1 MTNTKNINQLVD
13 EINSMLDG
21 NDVDNCLFALLATL
35 DIFNRYYIRLEDKE
49 FPDLPDFVKKYLEDS
64 IKTIPV
70 SSLSE
75 EEL

>member
-1 MTNTKNINQLVD
+1 MTNTKNINQLVY

-35 DIFNRYYIRLEDKE
+35 DILNRYYIRLGNKK

-64 IKTIPV
+64 IKTRPV
-70 SSLSE
+70 G
-75 EEL
+75 

>member
-21 NDVDNCLFALLATL
+21 NDVDNCLFALLETL
-35 DIFNRYYIRLEDKE
+35 DIFNRYYIRLEDKK